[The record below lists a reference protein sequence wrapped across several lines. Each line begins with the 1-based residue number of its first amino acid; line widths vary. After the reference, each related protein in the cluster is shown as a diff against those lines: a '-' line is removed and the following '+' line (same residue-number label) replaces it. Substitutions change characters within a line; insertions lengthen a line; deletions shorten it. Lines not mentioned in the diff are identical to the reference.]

1 MVMKTKKRKRGTRRH
16 GQNSYHGARKARKG
30 SGHKGGV
37 GMAGT
42 GKRADHKKS
51 LVIKLYGNK
60 YFGKQGIT
68 SKKTERIKS
77 RFINL
82 RDIEKNFD
90 SLMKKFGENNE
101 LVLSEYKVLG
111 TGEIKSKITIKAKEF
126 SKSAEEKITKAG
138 GKAITLSRKSED
150 KNIDKGKK
158 VEEKKEDILKNRD
171 NKEKPKK

>member
-16 GQNSYHGARKARKG
+16 GQNIYHCARKA
-30 SGHKGGV
+30 
-37 GMAGT
+37 
-42 GKRADHKKS
+42 
-51 LVIKLYGNK
+51 
-60 YFGKQGIT
+60 

-82 RDIEKNFD
+82 RDIEKNLD
-90 SLMKKFGENNE
+90 SLMKKFGKDNE
-101 LVLSEYKVLG
+101 LVFTDYKVLG
-111 TGEIKSKITIKAKEF
+111 TGEIKTKLIIKAKEF

-150 KNIDKGKK
+150 KNINKGKK
-158 VEEKKEDILKNRD
+158 VEGKKEDILKNRD

>member
-1 MVMKTKKRKRGTRRH
+1 
-16 GQNSYHGARKARKG
+16 
-30 SGHKGGV
+30 
-37 GMAGT
+37 
-42 GKRADHKKS
+42 
-51 LVIKLYGNK
+51 
-60 YFGKQGIT
+60 
-68 SKKTERIKS
+68 
-77 RFINL
+77 
-82 RDIEKNFD
+82 
-90 SLMKKFGENNE
+90 MKKFGENNE